1 MIDSAEQQQP
11 EEEVQIEISDEPE
24 QQEVAKDELDDYSKR
39 VSRRVN
45 KLNQKTRE
53 AEQRAEAALKLAE
66 QKEQEL
72 QQFRNFAVQQ
82 QQTTLLAEEEKVKA
96 QEAQVDEIYRQA
108 VTSGDADLMS
118 QATTLKNEIAIKK
131 EKINT
136 AKSRQAQQNPQ
147 YAQPEQM
154 QQPEQ
159 LLQPQQYQQ
168 PVQQAPQEE
177 VKPTEQAMSWH
188 EKNKWYGDT
197 ESEENKEATQFAYFT
212 HFNLLNEGYEP
223 DSEDYYQALDSRIG
237 KAYPDLNRGED
248 APDAAESESRP
259 AVQRVASAT
268 PSGRQQSR
276 GKQSGVRFS
285 NSELERIRGLKPHN
299 MSEDQ
304 WLKTVAREKQ
314 KIQQRGAR

>member
-1 MIDSAEQQQP
+1 MIENAEQQTP

-24 QQEVAKDELDDYSKR
+24 QQAQSEDELTEYSKR

-53 AEQRAEAALKLAE
+53 AEQRAEAALKMVE
-66 QKEQEL
+66 EKEQEL

-82 QQTTLLAEEEKVKA
+82 QSTTLQAEEEKVKA
-96 QEAQVDEIYRQA
+96 QEAQIDEIYRQA
-108 VTSGDADLMS
+108 VNSGDADLMS

-136 AKSRQAQQNPQ
+136 AKSRQAQQN
-147 YAQPEQM
+147 
-154 QQPEQ
+154 QQFA
-159 LLQPQQYQQ
+159 QPQQYQQ
-168 PVQQAPQEE
+168 PMQEAPQQEI
-177 VKPTEQAMSWH
+177 KPTEQALGWH
-188 EKNKWYGDT
+188 ERNKWYGDA
-197 ESEENKEATQFAYFT
+197 ENEENMQATQFAYFT
-212 HFNLLNEGYEP
+212 HFNLINEGYEP
-223 DSEDYYQALDSRIG
+223 DSEDYYEALDSRIG
-237 KAYPDLNRGED
+237 KAYPNLDRGQE

>member
-1 MIDSAEQQQP
+1 MIEKAEVQQP
-11 EEEVQIEISDEPE
+11 EEELQIEISDEPE
-24 QQEVAKDELDDYSKR
+24 QQAQSEDELTEYSKR

-45 KLNQKTRE
+45 KLNQKAKD
-53 AEQRAEAALKLAE
+53 AEERAEAAIRLA
-66 QKEQEL
+66 QQREQEL
-72 QQFRNFAVQQ
+72 EHYRQLSTQ
-82 QQTTLLAEEEKVKA
+82 QQTTTLQAEEEKVKA
-96 QEAQVDEIYRQA
+96 QEAQVDDIYRQA
-108 VTSGDADLMS
+108 VNSGDADLMS

-131 EKINT
+131 EKIKT
-136 AKSRQAQQNPQ
+136 ARLRQEQQSQQNQQ
-147 YAQPEQM
+147 Y
-154 QQPEQ
+154 
-159 LLQPQQYQQ
+159 QQYQQ
-168 PVQQAPQEE
+168 PQQYAQQQAAPQQEI
-177 VKPTEQAMSWH
+177 KPTEQALSWH
-188 EKNKWYGDT
+188 ERNKWYGDA
-197 ESEENKEATQFAYFT
+197 ENEENMQATQFAYFT
-212 HFNLLNEGYEP
+212 HFNLINEGYEP

-237 KAYPDLNRGED
+237 KAYPNLNRGEE

>member
-1 MIDSAEQQQP
+1 MIEKAEVQQP

-24 QQEVAKDELDDYSKR
+24 QQAQSEDELTEYSKR

-45 KLNQKTRE
+45 KLNQKAKE
-53 AEQRAEAALKLAE
+53 AEERAQAAIMIAQ

-72 QQFRNFAVQQ
+72 AHYRQLSTQ
-82 QQTTLLAEEEKVKA
+82 QQTTTLQAEEEKVKA
-96 QEAQVDEIYRQA
+96 QEAQVDDIYRQA
-108 VTSGDADLMS
+108 VKSGDADLMS

-131 EKINT
+131 EKIKT
-136 AKSRQAQQNPQ
+136 ARLRQEQQSQQN
-147 YAQPEQM
+147 
-154 QQPEQ
+154 
-159 LLQPQQYQQ
+159 QQYQQ
-168 PVQQAPQEE
+168 YQQYQQAAPQQE
-177 VKPTEQAMSWH
+177 VKPTDQALSWH
-188 EKNKWYGDT
+188 ERNKWYGDA
-197 ESEENKEATQFAYFT
+197 ENEDNMQATQFAYFT
-212 HFNLLNEGYEP
+212 HFNLINEGYEP
-223 DSEDYYQALDSRIG
+223 DSDEYYEALDSRIRR
-237 KAYPDLNRGED
+237 AYPDLSGGQE
-248 APDAAESESRP
+248 APAAAQSESRP

-299 MSEDQ
+299 MSDDQ

>member
-1 MIDSAEQQQP
+1 MIEKAEVQQP

-24 QQEVAKDELDDYSKR
+24 QQAQSEDELTEYSKR

-45 KLNQKTRE
+45 KLNQKAKE
-53 AEQRAEAALKLAE
+53 AEERAQAAIMIAQ

-72 QQFRNFAVQQ
+72 AHYRQLSTQ
-82 QQTTLLAEEEKVKA
+82 QQTTTLQAEEEKVKA
-96 QEAQVDEIYRQA
+96 QEAQVDDIYRQA
-108 VTSGDADLMS
+108 VKSGDADLMS

-131 EKINT
+131 EKIKT
-136 AKSRQAQQNPQ
+136 ARLRQEQQSQQN
-147 YAQPEQM
+147 
-154 QQPEQ
+154 
-159 LLQPQQYQQ
+159 QQYQQ
-168 PVQQAPQEE
+168 YQQYQQAAPQQE
-177 VKPTEQAMSWH
+177 VKPTDQALSWH
-188 EKNKWYGDT
+188 ERNKWYGDA
-197 ESEENKEATQFAYFT
+197 ENEENMQATQFAYFT
-212 HFNLLNEGYEP
+212 HFNLINEGYEP
-223 DSEDYYQALDSRIG
+223 DSEDYYEALDSRIRR
-237 KAYPDLNRGED
+237 AYPDLSGGQE
-248 APDAAESESRP
+248 APAAAQSESRP

-299 MSEDQ
+299 MSDDQ

>member
-1 MIDSAEQQQP
+1 MIEKAEVQQP
-11 EEEVQIEISDEPE
+11 EEELQIEISDEPE
-24 QQEVAKDELDDYSKR
+24 QQAQSEDELTEYSKR

-45 KLNQKTRE
+45 KLNQKAKD
-53 AEQRAEAALKLAE
+53 AEQRAEAAIRLA
-66 QKEQEL
+66 QQREQEL
-72 QQFRNFAVQQ
+72 EHYRQLSTQ
-82 QQTTLLAEEEKVKA
+82 QQTTTLQAEEEKVKA

-108 VTSGDADLMS
+108 VNSGDADLMS

-131 EKINT
+131 EKIKT
-136 AKSRQAQQNPQ
+136 ARLRQEQQSQQNQQ
-147 YAQPEQM
+147 Y
-154 QQPEQ
+154 
-159 LLQPQQYQQ
+159 QQYQQ
-168 PVQQAPQEE
+168 PQQYAQQQAAPQQE
-177 VKPTEQAMSWH
+177 VKPSEQALSWH
-188 EKNKWYGDT
+188 EKNKWYGDA
-197 ESEENKEATQFAYFT
+197 ENEDNMQATQFAYFT
-212 HFNLLNEGYEP
+212 HFNLINEGYEP
-223 DSEDYYQALDSRIG
+223 DSEDYYEALDSRIRR
-237 KAYPDLNRGED
+237 AYPDLIGGQE
-248 APDAAESESRP
+248 APDAAQSESRP

>member
-1 MIDSAEQQQP
+1 MIEKAEVQQP

-24 QQEVAKDELDDYSKR
+24 QQAQSEDELTEYSKR

-45 KLNQKTRE
+45 KLNQK
-53 AEQRAEAALKLAE
+53 AK
-66 QKEQEL
+66 
-72 QQFRNFAVQQ
+72 
-82 QQTTLLAEEEKVKA
+82 EKVKA
-96 QEAQVDEIYRQA
+96 QEAQVDDIYRQA
-108 VTSGDADLMS
+108 VKSGDADLMS

-131 EKINT
+131 EKIKT
-136 AKSRQAQQNPQ
+136 ARLRQEQQSQQN
-147 YAQPEQM
+147 
-154 QQPEQ
+154 
-159 LLQPQQYQQ
+159 QQYQQ
-168 PVQQAPQEE
+168 YQQYQQAAPQQE
-177 VKPTEQAMSWH
+177 VKPTDQALSWH
-188 EKNKWYGDT
+188 ERNKWYGDA
-197 ESEENKEATQFAYFT
+197 ENEDNMQATQFAYFT
-212 HFNLLNEGYEP
+212 HFNLINEGYEP
-223 DSEDYYQALDSRIG
+223 DSDEYYEALDSRIRR
-237 KAYPDLNRGED
+237 AYPDLSGGQE
-248 APDAAESESRP
+248 APAAAQSESRP

>member
-1 MIDSAEQQQP
+1 MIEKAEVQQP

-24 QQEVAKDELDDYSKR
+24 QQAQSEDELTEYSKR

-45 KLNQKTRE
+45 KLNQKAKE
-53 AEQRAEAALKLAE
+53 AEERAQAAIMIAQ

-72 QQFRNFAVQQ
+72 AHYRQLSTQ
-82 QQTTLLAEEEKVKA
+82 QQTTTLQAEEEKVKA
-96 QEAQVDEIYRQA
+96 QEAQVDDIYRQA
-108 VTSGDADLMS
+108 VKSGDADLMS

-131 EKINT
+131 EKIKT
-136 AKSRQAQQNPQ
+136 ARLRQEQQSQQSQQ
-147 YAQPEQM
+147 Y
-154 QQPEQ
+154 
-159 LLQPQQYQQ
+159 QQYQQ
-168 PVQQAPQEE
+168 PQQAAPQQE
-177 VKPTEQAMSWH
+177 VKPTDQALSWH
-188 EKNKWYGDT
+188 ERNKWYGDA
-197 ESEENKEATQFAYFT
+197 ENEENMQATQFAYFT
-212 HFNLLNEGYEP
+212 HFNLINEGYEP
-223 DSEDYYQALDSRIG
+223 DSDEYYEALDSRIRR
-237 KAYPDLNRGED
+237 AYPDLSGGQE
-248 APDAAESESRP
+248 APAAAQSESRP

>member
-1 MIDSAEQQQP
+1 MIENAEQQTP

-24 QQEVAKDELDDYSKR
+24 QQAQSEDELTEYSKR

-53 AEQRAEAALKLAE
+53 AEERAEAALRLAE

-82 QQTTLLAEEEKVKA
+82 QTTTLQAEEDKVKA
-96 QEAQVDEIYRQA
+96 QESQVDEIYRQA
-108 VTSGDADLMS
+108 VQSGDADLMS

-136 AKSRQAQQNPQ
+136 AKSRQAQQMQQ
-147 YAQPEQM
+147 YAQPEQN
-154 QQPEQ
+154 Q
-159 LLQPQQYQQ
+159 QPQQYQQ
-168 PVQQAPQEE
+168 PMQQAPQQEI
-177 VKPTEQAMSWH
+177 KPTDQALSWH
-188 EKNKWYGDT
+188 EKNKWYGDA
-197 ESEENKEATQFAYFT
+197 ENEENLQATQFAYFT
-212 HFNLLNEGYEP
+212 HFNLINEGYEP
-223 DSEDYYQALDSRIG
+223 DSQDYYEALDSRIG
-237 KAYPDLNRGED
+237 KAYPNLDRGEE

>member
-1 MIDSAEQQQP
+1 MIEKAEVQQP
-11 EEEVQIEISDEPE
+11 EEELQIEISDAPE
-24 QQEVAKDELDDYSKR
+24 QEGQSEDELTEYSKR

-45 KLNQKTRE
+45 KLNQKARD
-53 AEQRAEAALKLAE
+53 AEQRAEAAINIA
-66 QKEQEL
+66 QQREQEL
-72 QQFRNFAVQQ
+72 QHYRQLSTQQ
-82 QQTTLLAEEEKVKA
+82 HTTTLQAEEDKVKA
-96 QEAQVDEIYRQA
+96 QESQVDDLYRQA
-108 VTSGDADLMS
+108 VNSGDADLMS

-131 EKINT
+131 EKIKT
-136 AKSRQAQQNPQ
+136 AKSRQEQHAQQS
-147 YAQPEQM
+147 
-154 QQPEQ
+154 QQH
-159 LLQPQQYQQ
+159 QQYQQ
-168 PVQQAPQEE
+168 YQQAQQQAQPQAGPQQEI
-177 VKPTEQAMSWH
+177 KPTEQALGWH
-188 EKNKWYGDT
+188 EKNKWYGDA
-197 ESEENKEATQFAYFT
+197 ENEENMQATQFAYFT
-212 HFNLLNEGYEP
+212 HFNLINEGYEP

-237 KAYPDLNRGED
+237 KAYPDIDRGQE
-248 APDAAESESRP
+248 APVAAGSESRP

>member
-1 MIDSAEQQQP
+1 MIENAEQQTP

-24 QQEVAKDELDDYSKR
+24 QQAQSEDELTEYSKR

-53 AEQRAEAALKLAE
+53 AEERAEAALRLAE

-82 QQTTLLAEEEKVKA
+82 QTTTLQAEEDKVKA
-96 QEAQVDEIYRQA
+96 QESQVDEIYRQA
-108 VTSGDADLMS
+108 VQSGDADLMS

-136 AKSRQAQQNPQ
+136 AKSRQAQQMQQ
-147 YAQPEQM
+147 YAQPEQN
-154 QQPEQ
+154 Q
-159 LLQPQQYQQ
+159 QPQQYQQ
-168 PVQQAPQEE
+168 PAQQAPQQDI
-177 VKPTEQAMSWH
+177 KPTEQALGWH
-188 EKNKWYGDT
+188 ERNKWYGDA
-197 ESEENKEATQFAYFT
+197 ENEENLQATQFAYFT
-212 HFNLLNEGYEP
+212 HFNLINEGYEP
-223 DSEDYYQALDSRIG
+223 DSQDYYEALDSRIG
-237 KAYPDLNRGED
+237 KAYPNLDRGEE

>member
-1 MIDSAEQQQP
+1 MIEKAEVQQP

-24 QQEVAKDELDDYSKR
+24 QQAQSEDELTEYSKR

-45 KLNQKTRE
+45 KLNQKAKE
-53 AEQRAEAALKLAE
+53 AEERAQAAIMIAQ

-72 QQFRNFAVQQ
+72 AHYRQLSTQ
-82 QQTTLLAEEEKVKA
+82 QQTTTLQAEEEKVKA
-96 QEAQVDEIYRQA
+96 QEAQVDDIYRQA
-108 VTSGDADLMS
+108 VKSGDADLMS

-131 EKINT
+131 EKIKT
-136 AKSRQAQQNPQ
+136 ARLRQEQQSQQSQQ
-147 YAQPEQM
+147 Y
-154 QQPEQ
+154 
-159 LLQPQQYQQ
+159 QQYQQ
-168 PVQQAPQEE
+168 PQQAAPQQE
-177 VKPTEQAMSWH
+177 VKPTDQALGWH
-188 EKNKWYGDT
+188 ERNKWYGDA
-197 ESEENKEATQFAYFT
+197 ENEENMQATQFAYFT
-212 HFNLLNEGYEP
+212 HFNLINEGYEP
-223 DSEDYYQALDSRIG
+223 DSDEYYEALDSRIRR
-237 KAYPDLNRGED
+237 AYPDLSGGQE
-248 APDAAESESRP
+248 APAAAQSESRP

>member
-1 MIDSAEQQQP
+1 MIDNAEQQQP

-259 AVQRVASAT
+259 RKD
-268 PSGRQQSR
+268 SR
-276 GKQSGVRFS
+276 TQAAQYV
-285 NSELERIRGLKPHN
+285 
-299 MSEDQ
+299 
-304 WLKTVAREKQ
+304 
-314 KIQQRGAR
+314 

>member
-1 MIDSAEQQQP
+1 MIEKAEVQQP
-11 EEEVQIEISDEPE
+11 EEELQIEISDEPE
-24 QQEVAKDELDDYSKR
+24 QQAQSEDELTEYSKR

-45 KLNQKTRE
+45 KLNQKAKD
-53 AEQRAEAALKLAE
+53 AEERAEAAIRLA
-66 QKEQEL
+66 QQREQEL
-72 QQFRNFAVQQ
+72 EHYRQLSTQ
-82 QQTTLLAEEEKVKA
+82 QQTTTLQAEEEKVKA
-96 QEAQVDEIYRQA
+96 QEAQVDDIYRQA
-108 VTSGDADLMS
+108 VNSGDADLMS

-131 EKINT
+131 EKIKT
-136 AKSRQAQQNPQ
+136 ARLRQEQQSQQNQQ
-147 YAQPEQM
+147 Y
-154 QQPEQ
+154 
-159 LLQPQQYQQ
+159 QQYQQ
-168 PVQQAPQEE
+168 PQQYAQQQAAPQQEI
-177 VKPTEQAMSWH
+177 KPTEQALSWH
-188 EKNKWYGDT
+188 ERNKWYGDA
-197 ESEENKEATQFAYFT
+197 ENEDNMQATQFAYFT
-212 HFNLLNEGYEP
+212 HFNLINEGYEP

-237 KAYPDLNRGED
+237 KAYPNLNRGEE

>member
-1 MIDSAEQQQP
+1 MIEKAEVQQP

-24 QQEVAKDELDDYSKR
+24 QQAQSEDELTEYSKR

-45 KLNQKTRE
+45 KLNQKAKE
-53 AEQRAEAALKLAE
+53 AEERAQAAIMIAQ

-72 QQFRNFAVQQ
+72 AHYRQLSTQ
-82 QQTTLLAEEEKVKA
+82 QQTTTLQAEEEKVKA
-96 QEAQVDEIYRQA
+96 QEAQVDDIYRQA
-108 VTSGDADLMS
+108 VKSGDADLMS

-131 EKINT
+131 EKIKT
-136 AKSRQAQQNPQ
+136 ARLRQEQQSQQN
-147 YAQPEQM
+147 
-154 QQPEQ
+154 
-159 LLQPQQYQQ
+159 QQYQQ
-168 PVQQAPQEE
+168 YQQYQQAAPQQE
-177 VKPTEQAMSWH
+177 VKPTDQALGWH
-188 EKNKWYGDT
+188 ERNKWYGDA
-197 ESEENKEATQFAYFT
+197 ENEDNMQATQFAYFT
-212 HFNLLNEGYEP
+212 HFNLINEGYEP
-223 DSEDYYQALDSRIG
+223 DSDEYYEALDSRIRR
-237 KAYPDLNRGED
+237 AYPDLSGGQE
-248 APDAAESESRP
+248 APAAAQSESRP

-299 MSEDQ
+299 MSDDQ

>member
-1 MIDSAEQQQP
+1 MIEKAEVQQP

-24 QQEVAKDELDDYSKR
+24 QQAQSEDELTEYSKR

-45 KLNQKTRE
+45 KLNQKAKE
-53 AEQRAEAALKLAE
+53 AEERAQAAIMIAQ

-72 QQFRNFAVQQ
+72 AHYRQLSTQ
-82 QQTTLLAEEEKVKA
+82 QQTTTLQAEEEKVKA
-96 QEAQVDEIYRQA
+96 QEAQVDDIYRQA
-108 VTSGDADLMS
+108 VKSGDADLMS

-131 EKINT
+131 EKIKT
-136 AKSRQAQQNPQ
+136 ARLRQEQQSQQN
-147 YAQPEQM
+147 
-154 QQPEQ
+154 
-159 LLQPQQYQQ
+159 QQYQQ
-168 PVQQAPQEE
+168 YQQYQQAAPQQE
-177 VKPTEQAMSWH
+177 VKPTDQALSWH
-188 EKNKWYGDT
+188 ERNKWYGDA
-197 ESEENKEATQFAYFT
+197 ENEDNMQATQFAYFT
-212 HFNLLNEGYEP
+212 HFNLINEGYEP
-223 DSEDYYQALDSRIG
+223 DSEDYYEALDSRIRR
-237 KAYPDLNRGED
+237 AYPDLSGGQE
-248 APDAAESESRP
+248 APAAAQSESRP

>member
-1 MIDSAEQQQP
+1 MIEKAEVQQP

-24 QQEVAKDELDDYSKR
+24 QQAQSEDELTEYSKR

-45 KLNQKTRE
+45 KLNQKAKE
-53 AEQRAEAALKLAE
+53 AEQRAEAAIRLAQQRE
-66 QKEQEL
+66 REL
-72 QQFRNFAVQQ
+72 EHYRQLSTQ
-82 QQTTLLAEEEKVKA
+82 QQTTTLQAEEEKVKA

-108 VTSGDADLMS
+108 VNSGDADLMS

-131 EKINT
+131 EKIKT
-136 AKSRQAQQNPQ
+136 ARLRQEQQSQQNQQ
-147 YAQPEQM
+147 Y
-154 QQPEQ
+154 
-159 LLQPQQYQQ
+159 QQYQQ
-168 PVQQAPQEE
+168 PQQYAQQQAAPQQEI
-177 VKPTEQAMSWH
+177 KPSEQALSWH
-188 EKNKWYGDT
+188 ERNKWYGDA
-197 ESEENKEATQFAYFT
+197 ENEDNMQATQFAYFT
-212 HFNLLNEGYEP
+212 HFNLINEGYEP
-223 DSEDYYQALDSRIG
+223 DSEDYYEALDSRIRR
-237 KAYPDLNRGED
+237 AYPDLSGGQE
-248 APDAAESESRP
+248 APAAAQSESRP

>member
-1 MIDSAEQQQP
+1 MIEKAEVQQP

-24 QQEVAKDELDDYSKR
+24 QQAQSEDELTEYSKR

-45 KLNQKTRE
+45 KLNQKAKE
-53 AEQRAEAALKLAE
+53 AEERAQAAIMIAQ

-72 QQFRNFAVQQ
+72 AHYRQLSTQ
-82 QQTTLLAEEEKVKA
+82 QQTTTLQAEEEKVKA
-96 QEAQVDEIYRQA
+96 QEAQVDDIYRQA
-108 VTSGDADLMS
+108 VKSGDADLMS

-131 EKINT
+131 EKIKT
-136 AKSRQAQQNPQ
+136 ARLRQEQQSQQN
-147 YAQPEQM
+147 
-154 QQPEQ
+154 
-159 LLQPQQYQQ
+159 QQYQQ
-168 PVQQAPQEE
+168 YQQYQQAAPQQE
-177 VKPTEQAMSWH
+177 VKPTDQALSWH
-188 EKNKWYGDT
+188 ERNKWYGDA
-197 ESEENKEATQFAYFT
+197 ENEDNMQATQFAYFT
-212 HFNLLNEGYEP
+212 HFNLINEGYEP
-223 DSEDYYQALDSRIG
+223 DSDEYYEALDSRIRR
-237 KAYPDLNRGED
+237 AYPDLSGGQE
-248 APDAAESESRP
+248 APAAAQSESRP

>member
-1 MIDSAEQQQP
+1 MIENAEQQTP

-24 QQEVAKDELDDYSKR
+24 QQAQSEDELTEYSKR

-53 AEQRAEAALKLAE
+53 AEQRAEAALKMVE
-66 QKEQEL
+66 EKEQEL

-82 QQTTLLAEEEKVKA
+82 QSTTLQAEEEKVKA
-96 QEAQVDEIYRQA
+96 QEAQIDEIYRQA
-108 VTSGDADLMS
+108 VNSGDADLMS

-136 AKSRQAQQNPQ
+136 AKSRQAQQMQQ
-147 YAQPEQM
+147 YAQPEQN
-154 QQPEQ
+154 Q
-159 LLQPQQYQQ
+159 QPQQYQQ
-168 PVQQAPQEE
+168 PMQQAPQQEI
-177 VKPTEQAMSWH
+177 KPTEQALGWH
-188 EKNKWYGDT
+188 ERNKWYGDA
-197 ESEENKEATQFAYFT
+197 ENEENMQATQFAYFT
-212 HFNLLNEGYEP
+212 HFNLINEGYEP
-223 DSEDYYQALDSRIG
+223 DSEDYYEALDSRIG
-237 KAYPDLNRGED
+237 KAYPNLDRGQE

>member
-1 MIDSAEQQQP
+1 MIENAEQQTP

-24 QQEVAKDELDDYSKR
+24 QQAQSEDELTEYSKR

-53 AEQRAEAALKLAE
+53 AEERAEAALRLAE

-82 QQTTLLAEEEKVKA
+82 QTTTLQAEEDKVKA
-96 QEAQVDEIYRQA
+96 QESQVDEIYRQA
-108 VTSGDADLMS
+108 VQSGDADLMS

-136 AKSRQAQQNPQ
+136 AKSRQAQQMQQ
-147 YAQPEQM
+147 YAQPEQY
-154 QQPEQ
+154 QQPQ
-159 LLQPQQYQQ
+159 QQPQQYQQ
-168 PVQQAPQEE
+168 PAQQAPQQDI
-177 VKPTEQAMSWH
+177 KPTEQALGWH
-188 EKNKWYGDT
+188 ERNKWYGDA
-197 ESEENKEATQFAYFT
+197 ENEENLQATQFAYFT
-212 HFNLLNEGYEP
+212 HFNLINEGYEP
-223 DSEDYYQALDSRIG
+223 DSQDYYEALDSRIG
-237 KAYPDLNRGED
+237 KAYPNLDRGEE

>member
-1 MIDSAEQQQP
+1 MIEKAEVQQP

-24 QQEVAKDELDDYSKR
+24 QQAQSEDELTEYSKR

-45 KLNQKTRE
+45 KLNQKAKE
-53 AEQRAEAALKLAE
+53 AEERAQAAIMIAQ

-72 QQFRNFAVQQ
+72 AHYRQLSTQ
-82 QQTTLLAEEEKVKA
+82 QQTTTLQAEEEKVKA
-96 QEAQVDEIYRQA
+96 QEAQVDDIYRQA
-108 VTSGDADLMS
+108 VKSGDADLMS

-131 EKINT
+131 EKIKT
-136 AKSRQAQQNPQ
+136 ARLRQEQQSQQSQQ
-147 YAQPEQM
+147 Y
-154 QQPEQ
+154 
-159 LLQPQQYQQ
+159 QQYQQ
-168 PVQQAPQEE
+168 PQQAAPQQE
-177 VKPTEQAMSWH
+177 VKPTDQALSWH
-188 EKNKWYGDT
+188 ERNKWYGDA
-197 ESEENKEATQFAYFT
+197 ENEDNMQATQFAYFT
-212 HFNLLNEGYEP
+212 HFNLINEGYEP
-223 DSEDYYQALDSRIG
+223 DSDEYYEALDSRIRR
-237 KAYPDLNRGED
+237 AYPDLSGGQE
-248 APDAAESESRP
+248 APAAAQSESRP

-299 MSEDQ
+299 MSDDQ

>member
-1 MIDSAEQQQP
+1 MIEKAEVQQP

-24 QQEVAKDELDDYSKR
+24 QQAQSEDELTEYSKR

-45 KLNQKTRE
+45 KLNQKAKE
-53 AEQRAEAALKLAE
+53 AEERAQAAIMIAQ

-72 QQFRNFAVQQ
+72 AHYRQLSTQ
-82 QQTTLLAEEEKVKA
+82 QQTTTLQAEEEKVKA
-96 QEAQVDEIYRQA
+96 QEAQVDDIYRQA
-108 VTSGDADLMS
+108 VKSGDADLMS

-131 EKINT
+131 EKIKT
-136 AKSRQAQQNPQ
+136 ARLRQEQQSQQN
-147 YAQPEQM
+147 
-154 QQPEQ
+154 
-159 LLQPQQYQQ
+159 QQYQQ
-168 PVQQAPQEE
+168 YQQYQQAAPQQE
-177 VKPTEQAMSWH
+177 VKPTDQALGWH
-188 EKNKWYGDT
+188 ERNKWYGDA
-197 ESEENKEATQFAYFT
+197 ENEENMQATQFAYFT
-212 HFNLLNEGYEP
+212 HFNLINEGYEP
-223 DSEDYYQALDSRIG
+223 DSDEYYEALDSRIRR
-237 KAYPDLNRGED
+237 AYPDLSGGQE
-248 APDAAESESRP
+248 APAAAQSESRP

-299 MSEDQ
+299 MSDDQ

>member
-1 MIDSAEQQQP
+1 MIEKAEVQQP

-24 QQEVAKDELDDYSKR
+24 QQAQSEDELTEYSKR

-45 KLNQKTRE
+45 KLNQKAKE
-53 AEQRAEAALKLAE
+53 AEERAQAAIMIAQ

-72 QQFRNFAVQQ
+72 AHYRQLSTQ
-82 QQTTLLAEEEKVKA
+82 QQTTTLQAEEEKVKA
-96 QEAQVDEIYRQA
+96 QEAQVDDIYRQA
-108 VTSGDADLMS
+108 VKSGDADLMS

-131 EKINT
+131 EKIKT
-136 AKSRQAQQNPQ
+136 ARLRQEQQSQQSQQ
-147 YAQPEQM
+147 Y
-154 QQPEQ
+154 
-159 LLQPQQYQQ
+159 QQYQQ
-168 PVQQAPQEE
+168 PQQAAPQQE
-177 VKPTEQAMSWH
+177 VKPTDQALGWH
-188 EKNKWYGDT
+188 ERNKWYGDA
-197 ESEENKEATQFAYFT
+197 ENEENMQATQFAYFT
-212 HFNLLNEGYEP
+212 HFNLINEGYEP
-223 DSEDYYQALDSRIG
+223 DSDEYYEALDSRIRR
-237 KAYPDLNRGED
+237 AYPDLSGGQE
-248 APDAAESESRP
+248 APAAAQSESRP

-299 MSEDQ
+299 MSDDQ

>member
-1 MIDSAEQQQP
+1 MIEKAEVQQP

-24 QQEVAKDELDDYSKR
+24 QQAQSEDELTEYSKR

-45 KLNQKTRE
+45 KLNQKAKE
-53 AEQRAEAALKLAE
+53 AEERAQAAIMIAQ

-72 QQFRNFAVQQ
+72 AHYRQLSTQ
-82 QQTTLLAEEEKVKA
+82 QQTTTLQAEEEKVKA
-96 QEAQVDEIYRQA
+96 QEAQVDDIYRQA
-108 VTSGDADLMS
+108 VKSGDADLMS

-131 EKINT
+131 EKIKT
-136 AKSRQAQQNPQ
+136 ARLRQEQQSQQN
-147 YAQPEQM
+147 
-154 QQPEQ
+154 
-159 LLQPQQYQQ
+159 QQYQQ
-168 PVQQAPQEE
+168 YQQYQQAAPQQE
-177 VKPTEQAMSWH
+177 VKPTDQALGWH
-188 EKNKWYGDT
+188 ERNKWYGDA
-197 ESEENKEATQFAYFT
+197 ENEDNMQATQFAYFT
-212 HFNLLNEGYEP
+212 HFNLINEGYEP
-223 DSEDYYQALDSRIG
+223 DSDEYYEALDSRIRR
-237 KAYPDLNRGED
+237 AYPDLSGGQE
-248 APDAAESESRP
+248 APAAAQSESRP